1 MYSIEQLAEMTLEKR
16 DTIYRNCLKSPGPKA
31 DEILAKLKAT
41 GLSYVKH
48 RPVVDGDPE
57 YRKIELIINNPA
69 NVEKMLDAT
78 AKGRPALEPL
88 DPLIACEL
96 GDDYGGHN
104 ETTILAGY
112 LVGQKMYALGY
123 EKRSSKPLK
132 GCIAKTA
139 ATFRK
144 RKGS

>member
-1 MYSIEQLAEMTLEKR
+1 VYTIEQLSEMTLEKR
-16 DTIYRNCLKSPGPKA
+16 NTIYRNCLKSPGPKA
-31 DEILAKLKAT
+31 DEILAKLEAT
-41 GLSYVKH
+41 GLPYVKH
-48 RPVVDGDPE
+48 KPVVNGDPE
-57 YRKIELIINNPA
+57 YRKIELIINNPE

-88 DPLIACEL
+88 DPLIAHDL

-123 EKRSSKPLK
+123 EKRPAKSLM

-144 RKGS
+144 LKSK